1 MENSLPEYR
10 GPGVQFSVSA
20 APLCPGA
27 DIWKLCQYLGGCC
40 ASFDGCL
47 VVLGRY
53 IEGELEPIMVH
64 LVTLDLKRAVVV
76 SLAHQESLLVKVFFF
91 LEIFWACWVTL
102 LVLLLLRWVLSS
114 SVLVP
119 FPGKKST
126 WKLRVLGRVA
136 DILTAGGM
144 DVGLA
149 HLERGDI
156 SGAWRGS

>member
-1 MENSLPEYR
+1 
-10 GPGVQFSVSA
+10 
-20 APLCPGA
+20 
-27 DIWKLCQYLGGCC
+27 
-40 ASFDGCL
+40 
-47 VVLGRY
+47 
-53 IEGELEPIMVH
+53 MVH

-76 SLAHQESLLVKVFFF
+76 SLAHQESLLVIFFFF
-91 LEIFWACWVTL
+91 LIFWACWVTL
-102 LVLLLLRWVLSS
+102 LFLVLLRWVLSS

-149 HLERGDI
+149 HLERDDI
-156 SGAWRGS
+156 SGEGRGCCS